1 MLVDTKPDSSLGDLC
16 REVTQAAESPAS
28 RQQKPLDYDA
38 FLSYTHRDRPVVS
51 GIQKGLHRIGRRL
64 GQLRAL
70 RVFRDDT
77 DLAASPDLWGKITE
91 ALDRSRFF
99 VVTLSPGAAAS
110 HWVNQEISYWLEHRG
125 RDQLLLVLAAG
136 HLQWDQQGQCFDPG
150 VSDAAPPVL
159 RVPGSLPV
167 EPLFIDVSADAPWD
181 FRGPVFREKI
191 TALAAPI
198 HGKPKDQLASDDLR
212 EQRRFRRLRAAAIAG
227 LVVLTVAAVV
237 AAIIAVAQRQEA
249 LRQRNQAIAHRLVSD
264 ANGMLAGSNSGGDAR
279 AFREVLAARALAG
292 DPDNALL
299 LHALD
304 VRTNTLKIID
314 TDAPL
319 NSAAISPDGHRLASA
334 SADHTV
340 RLWDADTGQP
350 LQTLTGHTNVVF
362 GVAFSPDGHR
372 LASASWDDT
381 VRLWNADT
389 GQPIGQPLTGHTN
402 RVNKVAFSPDGHRLA
417 SASSDNTVRLWNVDS
432 GQPIGQP
439 LTGHTGTVNSVAFSP
454 EGHRLATGGEDDTV
468 RFWNADTG
476 QPIGEP
482 LTGHAGPVYG
492 AAFSPDGRRVA
503 SAGRDD
509 TVGLW
514 PVAATPQMLCNKLTA
529 NMSHKQ
535 WRDWVSSDIG
545 YITLCPGLH
554 TPADDATGQI

>member
-1 MLVDTKPDSSLGDLC
+1 MS
-16 REVTQAAESPAS
+16 EVTQAAEFPAS
-28 RQQKPLDYDA
+28 GQVEPLDYDA

-77 DLAASPDLWGKITE
+77 DLAASPDLWGRITE

-136 HLQWDQQGQCFDPG
+136 QLQWDQDSQCFDPG

-191 TALAAPI
+191 TSLAAPI

-249 LRQRNQAIAHRLVSD
+249 LRQRNQAIAQQLVSD
-264 ANGMLAGSNSGGDAR
+264 ANDMLAGSNSGGDAR
-279 AFREVLAARALAG
+279 AFREVLAARALAA

-299 LHALD
+299 LHPLD

-319 NSAAISPDGHRLASA
+319 NNAAISRDGHRLASA

-340 RLWDADTGQP
+340 RLWNADTGQP
-350 LQTLTGHTNVVF
+350 IGAPLTGHTDEVRS
-362 GVAFSPDGHR
+362 VAFSPDGHR
-372 LASASWDDT
+372 LASASFDHT
-381 VRLWNADT
+381 VRLWDADTGQPIGAPLTGHTDKVGTVAFSPDGHRLASGSADNTVRLWDADT

-402 RVNKVAFSPDGHRLA
+402 AVFSVVFSPDGHRLA
-417 SASSDNTVRLWNVDS
+417 SSSADHTVRLWD
-432 GQPIGQP
+432 
-439 LTGHTGTVNSVAFSP
+439 
-454 EGHRLATGGEDDTV
+454 
-468 RFWNADTG
+468 ADTG
-476 QPIGEP
+476 QPIGN
-482 LTGHAGPVYG
+482 
-492 AAFSPDGRRVA
+492 R
-503 SAGRDD
+503 
-509 TVGLW
+509 
-514 PVAATPQMLCNKLTA
+514 
-529 NMSHKQ
+529 
-535 WRDWVSSDIG
+535 
-545 YITLCPGLH
+545 
-554 TPADDATGQI
+554 